1 MLNLVIWPELLTSQA
16 KWVGGA
22 ALAGLWLAA
31 LVETR
36 GELKR
41 QAERRK
47 AEAENRADPL
57 ELQQAEIEQQHD
69 SQLAAAQRLYL
80 AGDWVGTERTLL
92 PLTKTNKQ
100 DIEAHLLLA
109 TVWRRQ
115 GREKEA
121 ARRLQW
127 LTRLE
132 AAARWRFEIE
142 SELRI
147 TLERNNAI
155 DPPLPE
161 QDQSA
166 PEPPETTH
174 EPISHH
180 QEKELPEGPARR
192 AA

>member
-1 MLNLVIWPELLTSQA
+1 V
-16 KWVGGA
+16 

-31 LVETR
+31 LWETR

-41 QAERRK
+41 QAERKR
-47 AEAENRADPL
+47 AEAENRTDPL
-57 ELQQAEIEQQHD
+57 EIQQAEIEEQNNR
-69 SQLAAAQRLYL
+69 QLAAAQRLYL

-92 PLTKTNKQ
+92 PLTKADKQ

-121 ARRLQW
+121 TRRLHW

-147 TLERNNAI
+147 TQQRTNAM
-155 DPPLPE
+155 DPEELN
-161 QDQSA
+161 
-166 PEPPETTH
+166 EPQRDD
-174 EPISHH
+174 HH
-180 QEKELPEGPARR
+180 DADHDSDITSGPPAE